1 MQIKNRQ
8 QLLII
13 GAVIAVVLFAGDEL
27 VLTPIT
33 KIWSARATRIADLR
47 KQIDR
52 GRGLVEREQKNSV
65 RSRWDQMAS
74 HALPNNSSAAEQQV
88 FKAIDLWAQD
98 SGVTVAAV
106 TPQWKHDSDDYM
118 TFECRV
124 DAAGD
129 LGKLSRFL
137 YSVERDPMALKLELV
152 ELGARDKEGQ
162 QLSLGL
168 QLSGL
173 VLTTPATQSR

>member
-13 GAVIAVVLFAGDEL
+13 AAVAAAVLLTGDRLL
-27 VLTPIT
+27 VSPLL
-33 KIWSARATRIADLR
+33 KAWSGRATRIAELR
-47 KQIDR
+47 KEVAQ
-52 GRGLVEREQKNSV
+52 GKMLLQREQSI
-65 RSRWDQMAS
+65 RTRWEQMSRNT
-74 HALPNNSSAAEQQV
+74 LPSNTSTAEQQV
-88 FKAIDLWAQD
+88 FKAIDLWAQN
-98 SGVTVAAV
+98 SGVAISAI
-106 TPQWKHDSDDYM
+106 TPQWKRDSDDYM

-137 YSVERDPMALKLELV
+137 YSLERDPTALKLALV

-173 VLTTPATQSR
+173 VLTPQKP

>member
-1 MQIKNRQ
+1 VQIKNRQ

-13 GAVIAVVLFAGDEL
+13 LAVTAIALFAGDQL
-27 VLTPIT
+27 VLSPLL
-33 KIWSARATRIADLR
+33 KVWSGRAMRIAELR
-47 KQIDR
+47 KKISQ
-52 GRGLVEREQKNSV
+52 GNMLVQREQLPGQSI
-65 RSRWDQMAS
+65 RRRWQQMTNN
-74 HALPNNSSAAEQQV
+74 ALPNNTSAAEQQV
-88 FKAIDLWAQD
+88 FKAIDLWAQN
-98 SGVTVAAV
+98 SGVTISAI

-129 LGKLSRFL
+129 LSKLSRFL
-137 YSVERDPMALKLELV
+137 YSVEKDPMALRLELM

-173 VLTTPATQSR
+173 VLNTPRQ

>member
-8 QLLII
+8 QLLTVAAI
-13 GAVIAVVLFAGDEL
+13 GAVALLAANAL
-27 VLTPIT
+27 VLSPLL
-33 KIWSARATRIADLR
+33 KVWNGRATHIADLR
-47 KQIDR
+47 KNISRANMLIQ
-52 GRGLVEREQKNSV
+52 REQLPGQTIA
-65 RSRWDQMAS
+65 RRWQQMTNN
-74 HALPNNSSAAEQQV
+74 ALPNNTSAAEQKV
-88 FKAIDLWAQD
+88 FKAIDLWAQN
-98 SGVTVAAV
+98 SGVSITAI
-106 TPQWKHDSDDYM
+106 TPQWKHDSDDFM

-152 ELGARDKEGQ
+152 ELGSRDKDGQ

-168 QLSGL
+168 QLNGL
-173 VLTTPATQSR
+173 VLTAQK

>member
-1 MQIKNRQ
+1 MQTKNRQ

-13 GAVIAVVLFAGDEL
+13 GAVVAIVLFAGDQL
-27 VLTPIT
+27 VLSPLL
-33 KIWSARATRIADLR
+33 KVWSTRATRVTELR
-47 KQIDR
+47 KKISD
-52 GRGLVEREQKNSV
+52 GNMLVEREQKQSI
-65 RSRWDQMAS
+65 RGRWEQMSRN
-74 HALPNNSSAAEQQV
+74 ALPNNTSGAEQQV
-88 FKAIDLWAQD
+88 YKAIDLWAQN
-98 SGVTVAAV
+98 SGVAISAI

-137 YSVERDPMALKLELV
+137 YSIERDPMALKLELV

-173 VLTTPATQSR
+173 VLNTPSR